1 MSIDIIGITNFLNL
15 ILVNEYI
22 KPAFLIPESICNN
35 KSHPQLLSEITNAFP
50 LLKQSIHYKIY
61 DGVIISHN
69 DYSDYNGS
77 SVSLQNIGVLL
88 GYPFYENFNNTTNN
102 YNTYTINVK
111 VKLKNGVSENLFS
124 NICHHITDDIIESF
138 NICVETAM
146 DAFHKEKY
154 ITLMGETA
162 VIDIYTEIIQ
172 NISEDTIIEKL
183 MNNNKLEDYDFEKI
197 QHILIHLK
205 FTHNFQ
211 IFFNSYFQESN
222 NIHKG
227 ILIGL
232 LLNSKHNLLSQN
244 QELDNYKEKS
254 NDIQNIVNQWEQN
267 LTHILQETHINKLF
281 CLF

>member
-254 NDIQNIVNQWEQN
+254 NDIQNIVNQWEQK

>member
-1 MSIDIIGITNFLNL
+1 MSIDIIGISNFLNL

-22 KPAFLIPESICNN
+22 KPTFLIPETICNN
-35 KSHPQLLSEITNAFP
+35 NSTPQLLSEITNAFP
-50 LLKQSIHYKIY
+50 LLKQSINYKIY
-61 DGVIISHN
+61 NGVIISYN
-69 DYSDYNGS
+69 DYSNYNGS
-77 SVSLQNIGVLL
+77 SVSLQNIGLLL
-88 GYPFYENFNNTTNN
+88 GYPFYENFNNTTDN

-111 VKLKNGVSENLFS
+111 VKLKNGLIENLFS

-138 NICVETAM
+138 NICVEAAI

-154 ITLMGETA
+154 ITLMGETV
-162 VIDIYTEIIQ
+162 VIDVYTEIIQ
-172 NISEDTIIEKL
+172 NISADTIIEKL
-183 MNNNKLEDYDFEKI
+183 MNNKKLQDYDFEKI

-232 LLNSKHNLLSQN
+232 LLNSKHKLLSHF
-244 QELDNYKEKS
+244 QEVDNYKETY
-254 NDIQNIVNQWEQN
+254 NDIQNTVNQWEKN
-267 LTHILQETHINKLF
+267 LTRVLHETRINNLF